1 MNHQQI
7 TTTAQDRPMSIPFV
21 DDEEYRKSCAHHKA
35 VAEQE
40 RAEIARLTGV
50 RIEDSGRMILP
61 PRTLAEI
68 ILMPLRVTAPK
79 TSAEQDRKS
88 RLAVLIAELIEEGY
102 STIEIRSQCDFEDAA
117 AESDGY

>member
-1 MNHQQI
+1 
-7 TTTAQDRPMSIPFV
+7 
-21 DDEEYRKSCAHHKA
+21 
-35 VAEQE
+35 
-40 RAEIARLTGV
+40 
-50 RIEDSGRMILP
+50 
-61 PRTLAEI
+61 
-68 ILMPLRVTAPK
+68 LRVTAPK